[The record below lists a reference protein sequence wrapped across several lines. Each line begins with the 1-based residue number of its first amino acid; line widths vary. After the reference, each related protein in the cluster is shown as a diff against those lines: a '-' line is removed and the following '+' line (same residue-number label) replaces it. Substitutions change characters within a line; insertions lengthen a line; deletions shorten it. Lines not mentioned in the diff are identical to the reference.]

1 MQNSQCQAG
10 ARLKSADIALNHPQ
24 RSSVRAKSSF
34 AFVSPHDPQD
44 WFRNIGPMSL
54 PVVEGAV
61 SPPTTCVEM
70 MNSARVQMLAE
81 VARVEAAMP
90 SPVIKMEDT
99 PPPPPV
105 TGANCAPVGDAT
117 LRALRGSSQ
126 GHRLGGLQPTG
137 SSVNTVS
144 RALTAPVSASLKRP
158 YKDADE
164 GSKNDKG
171 TKRHKH
177 GYYTKVLSLGQAPT
191 PNPDTK
197 YLTSLLQNR
206 TLTLCLQPP
215 LKKGELIGIPKTH
228 EFRISQA
235 GLIQH
240 ETLSALGYPRALPLS
255 LHDQDICGGDG
266 PIMRTVRGQL
276 LEDVW
281 SGLSKQMKFG
291 FARQLHNLLSKM
303 RTQANPAGN
312 MVGSVHSGQYTLLL
326 DKHAEHTYYAIRT
339 KPTQKQFMALLMSTL
354 YDTVPNQVAQAL
366 ISQFRTS
373 YDTVLTHGALCP
385 RNIVVCNDTIAW
397 IVGWDCAGHYPAW
410 WEYVRFFEART
421 AEKNSDW
428 YGYARDIFDD
438 EFTTELAAYQGL
450 GRCQQP

>member
-1 MQNSQCQAG
+1 
-10 ARLKSADIALNHPQ
+10 
-24 RSSVRAKSSF
+24 
-34 AFVSPHDPQD
+34 
-44 WFRNIGPMSL
+44 MSL
-54 PVVEGAV
+54 PVVVGTGT
-61 SPPTTCVEM
+61 PPTTCVEM
-70 MNSARVQMLAE
+70 MNSARAQMLAE

-90 SPVIKMEDT
+90 PPVVKIEDS
-99 PPPPPV
+99 PPPPV
-105 TGANCAPVGDAT
+105 TGANCAPVGDAS

-126 GHRLGGLQPTG
+126 GHGLRGLRPTDS
-137 SSVNTVS
+137 SSVNIGT
-144 RALTAPVSASLKRP
+144 RALTAPASASLKRP
-158 YKDADE
+158 HGDADN
-164 GSKNDKG
+164 GAKNDKA
-171 TKRHKH
+171 TKRQRQKSD
-177 GYYTKVLSLGQAPT
+177 YYAKVLSLGQAPS

-197 YLTSLLQNR
+197 YLMSLLQNR

-215 LKKGELIGIPKTH
+215 LKKGELISMPRTH
-228 EFRISQA
+228 EFRISEA

-240 ETLSALGYPRALPLS
+240 ETLSALGYTRALPLS

-291 FARQLHNLLSKM
+291 FARQLRNILSKM
-303 RTQANPAGN
+303 RNQAKTPGTK
-312 MVGSVHSGQYTLLL
+312 VGSVHSGQYTLLL

-354 YDTVPNQVAQAL
+354 YDTVPNQVSQAL

-410 WEYVRFFEART
+410 WEYARFFEART
-421 AEKNSDW
+421 AEENSDW
-428 YGYARDIFDD
+428 YNYAQDIFDD
-438 EFTTELAAYQGL
+438 EFTVELAAYQGL